1 MNLPRKGR
9 PRDHRIDRDVTSAA
23 LDLVEEVG
31 FDRFSVEEVAAR
43 AGVAKTTVYRRFPTR
58 NDLLAGV
65 LERLNDDVS
74 PAPADWSTHDRLV
87 AMLTF
92 LRQRKSDAQSRDRL
106 IQVAATT
113 CRDPEL
119 WAIVQERVLGPRRA
133 ALRGVLQDGIER
145 GELRGD
151 LDLDV
156 AVAILAGAMFYLG
169 VADQKGETG
178 LPTVDATV
186 RCALAGLAVR
196 D

>member
-58 NDLLAGV
+58 NDLLAGA

-119 WAIVQERVLGPRRA
+119 WAIVQERVLGPRREIGRA
-133 ALRGVLQDGIER
+133 HV
-145 GELRGD
+145 
-151 LDLDV
+151 
-156 AVAILAGAMFYLG
+156 
-169 VADQKGETG
+169 
-178 LPTVDATV
+178 
-186 RCALAGLAVR
+186 
-196 D
+196 